1 MTVLQL
7 HGSMAF
13 RVLQW
18 CHPMPASIKE
28 DKLLSPDDHLI
39 WCPKV
44 DSGPR
49 NFITSCG
56 VRFPFVIARQIV
68 VRKMKCLLECKS
80 CSFATLLTCAL
91 IIHML
96 PQNRKTYCNV
106 KDNIVFYKTVEKSSY
121 MKHLAICM

>member
-7 HGSMAF
+7 HGPMAF

-28 DKLLSPDDHLI
+28 DKLLFPDDHLI

-49 NFITSCG
+49 IDLSTVYPTSHLCVVLHFQIFKNICLELKDVFQWLTKKFGREQDILNLISEKLSQECPFIDLFMLENLYLLFVP
-56 VRFPFVIARQIV
+56 VRI
-68 VRKMKCLLECKS
+68 
-80 CSFATLLTCAL
+80 
-91 IIHML
+91 
-96 PQNRKTYCNV
+96 
-106 KDNIVFYKTVEKSSY
+106 
-121 MKHLAICM
+121 

>member
-7 HGSMAF
+7 HGPMAF

-28 DKLLSPDDHLI
+28 DKLLFPDDHLI

-49 NFITSCG
+49 RHDRIQNPVPMQLDFMMTG
-56 VRFPFVIARQIV
+56 VV
-68 VRKMKCLLECKS
+68 
-80 CSFATLLTCAL
+80 
-91 IIHML
+91 
-96 PQNRKTYCNV
+96 
-106 KDNIVFYKTVEKSSY
+106 
-121 MKHLAICM
+121 